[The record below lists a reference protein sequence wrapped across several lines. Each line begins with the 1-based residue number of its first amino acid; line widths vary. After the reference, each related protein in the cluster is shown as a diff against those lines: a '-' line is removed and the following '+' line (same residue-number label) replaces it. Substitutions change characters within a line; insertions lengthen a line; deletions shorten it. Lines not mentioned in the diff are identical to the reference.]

1 MRRFEDGRF
10 IGKQTD
16 WAGWVVP
23 TSRAT
28 IEAFIAELYDGDPT
42 YGADSEMPHL
52 VKWLSELRAYVST
65 IRDDGQFAIVAT
77 ET

>member
-23 TSRAT
+23 ASKGT
-28 IEAFIAELYDGDPT
+28 IETFVAELYEGDPT
-42 YGADSEMPHL
+42 YGAESTAPHL
-52 VKWLSELRAYVST
+52 VKWLAELRQYVSAME
-65 IRDDGQFAIVAT
+65 DDGQFAIVAT